1 MDNQPLITIIL
12 TTYNRAHL
20 IDQMLDSLLLQSYKN
35 WECIII
41 DDNSKDDTSKVV
53 SKITDKDHRFQFI
66 IKSEEI
72 KQGLPA
78 SRNIGIKKAEGD
90 FLVFFDD
97 DDILHPQLLEICI
110 NEFIKNKNIDFV
122 HYQKKSFQN
131 EFCHE
136 SIEFIDD
143 YSCETLN
150 ENVYENVIIGKLP
163 LASCTVM
170 WKINLLQN
178 NLFNENLMYAEEWEC
193 YSRILISNLNI
204 RGLNVKI
211 PLYFNRKH
219 IESNTGEFWSNNPI
233 RLESYKLAHQ
243 LTCEF
248 LLIHKKMS
256 TQLAHYFIQK
266 AYQLKSKK
274 ITKVLLSKYL
284 KYKFYS
290 LFFPIKYKF
299 YKLQK

>member
-1 MDNQPLITIIL
+1 MLRNLPPCHNISPVLNL
-12 TTYNRAHL
+12 TGWIAERRLQDLSYKQQGRH
-20 IDQMLDSLLLQSYKN
+20 DSL
-35 WECIII
+35 
-41 DDNSKDDTSKVV
+41 
-53 SKITDKDHRFQFI
+53 
-66 IKSEEI
+66 
-72 KQGLPA
+72 
-78 SRNIGIKKAEGD
+78 
-90 FLVFFDD
+90 
-97 DDILHPQLLEICI
+97 
-110 NEFIKNKNIDFV
+110 KNKLYYNTVI
-122 HYQKKSFQN
+122 
-131 EFCHE
+131 
-136 SIEFIDD
+136 
-143 YSCETLN
+143 LN
-150 ENVYENVIIGKLP
+150 DKIYENIIIGKQQI
-163 LASCTVM
+163 ASCTVM
-170 WKINLLQN
+170 WKTAILKENY
-178 NLFNENLMYAEEWEC
+178 FNEELMYAEEWEC